1 MEVGVCSRDAR
12 GALPSIKTH
21 SNFLYFLVIPGA
33 EVQLSHEEKNLKL
46 GDISK
51 NGTPIIS
58 K

>member
-1 MEVGVCSRDAR
+1 
-12 GALPSIKTH
+12 
-21 SNFLYFLVIPGA
+21 VIPGA
-33 EVQLSHEEKNLKL
+33 EVQLSNEEKKFKL